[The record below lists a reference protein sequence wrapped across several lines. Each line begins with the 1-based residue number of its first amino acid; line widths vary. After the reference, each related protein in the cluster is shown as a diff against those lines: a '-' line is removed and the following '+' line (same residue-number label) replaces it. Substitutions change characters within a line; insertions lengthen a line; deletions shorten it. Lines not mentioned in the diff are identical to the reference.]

1 MELRMKIC
9 KKCNQSLE
17 ESLFNRNKTKL
28 DGFEIYCKECAKVKS
43 KLAYEKGRE
52 KYVARNKERYLENKE
67 QVLQSCKDYYERLKS
82 SRPEV
87 LLLRSAK
94 QRAKTKNLPID
105 ITLEDI
111 IIPEYCPIL
120 KIKLECSKGNASK
133 NSPSLDKI
141 IPELGYVKGNIQVIS
156 NLANT
161 MKWDANFKEL
171 VNFAE
176 WVNENIKPI
185 LEKEINEKFSN
196 L

>member
-1 MELRMKIC
+1 MKIC
-9 KKCNQSLE
+9 KKCNQNLDK
-17 ESLFNRNKTKL
+17 SLFNRNKTKL
-28 DGFEIYCKECAKVKS
+28 DGLEIYCRECAKVKS

-52 KYVARNKERYLENKE
+52 KYIIRNKERYLENKDQILE
-67 QVLQSCKDYYERLKS
+67 SSKNYYELLKS
-82 SRPEV
+82 SRPEI

-94 QRAKTKNLPID
+94 HRSKVNNLPIN
-105 ITLEDI
+105 ITVEDI

-141 IPELGYVKGNIQVIS
+141 IPELGYVRGNIQVIS

-176 WVNENIKPI
+176 WINENIKPI
-185 LEKEINEKFSN
+185 LEKETNK
-196 L
+196 

>member
-1 MELRMKIC
+1 MKIC

-17 ESLFNRNKTKL
+17 ESLFNRNKTKA
-28 DGFEIYCKECAKVKS
+28 DGLEIYCKECAKVKS
-43 KLAYEKGRE
+43 KLAYQKGRE
-52 KYVARNKERYLENKE
+52 KYVAKNKERYLENKE
-67 QVLQSCKDYYERLKS
+67 LVLALCKNYYDQLKI

-94 QRAKTKNLPID
+94 HRSKVNNLPIN

-111 IIPEYCPIL
+111 VIPEYCPIL

-141 IPELGYVKGNIQVIS
+141 VPELGYVKGNIQVIS

-161 MKWDANFKEL
+161 MKWDANFEEL

-176 WVNENIKPI
+176 WVNVNIKPI
-185 LEKEINEKFSN
+185 LEKETNEKTSSI
-196 L
+196 

>member
-9 KKCNQSLE
+9 KKCNQSLK
-17 ESLFNRNKTKL
+17 ESLFNRNKNKP
-28 DGFEIYCKECAKVKS
+28 DGIDIYCKECTQVKS

-52 KYVARNKERYLENKE
+52 KYRARDKERYLENKE
-67 QVLQSCKDYYERLKS
+67 QILQNSKEYYEHLKS

-94 QRAKTKNLPID
+94 HRSKVNNLAIN
-105 ITLEDI
+105 ITPEDI
-111 IIPEYCPIL
+111 VIPEYCPIL
-120 KIKLECSKGNASK
+120 KIKLECSRVNASK

-141 IPELGYVKGNIQVIS
+141 IPELGYIKGNIQVIS

-161 MKWDANFKEL
+161 MKWDANFEEL

-176 WVNENIKPI
+176 WININIKPM
-185 LEKEINEKFSN
+185 LEKETK
-196 L
+196 